1 MIMALT
7 TKYNVGDIVELAFPG
22 YWLQDSTRFPDPNG
36 VYWIEGK
43 VIESLEKNNTK
54 SCVVDCSTIHLD
66 RVMVLDEEGIRM
78 KNN

>member
-1 MIMALT
+1 MALT

-43 VIESLEKNNTK
+43 VIESWEK
-54 SCVVDCSTIHLD
+54 SCVVDCLTIHLD
-66 RVMVLDEEGIRM
+66 SVMVLDEEGIRM

>member
-1 MIMALT
+1 MALT

-43 VIESLEKNNTK
+43 VIESNTK

>member
-1 MIMALT
+1 MALT

-43 VIESLEKNNTK
+43 VIESWEN

-66 RVMVLDEEGIRM
+66 RVMVLEEEGIRM